1 MSAFSCERA
10 AASPEFLLILFLRRC
25 HRSFRPAKQHFLN
38 LLGKTS
44 GASCEAK
51 NFPHVCGGKEFQ
63 MRRMSLGESA
73 KATFHQRGLRILI
86 FARPPRVKQR
96 RRQGGGQRVSS
107 FQPPESKSSPTME
120 SHLLPFFPNPQQR
133 NPIWV
138 PESLTGKQQSF
149 GAACQGVVTFARVVV
164 NKLHGG
170 FVRRPG
176 GRM

>member
-44 GASCEAK
+44 TASCDAK

-86 FARPPRVKQR
+86 FARPPLGETKEATR
-96 RRQGGGQRVSS
+96 RRTKSFLFPTPRVQILPHNGIS
-107 FQPPESKSSPTME
+107 PPALLPKSPTKE
-120 SHLLPFFPNPQQR
+120 SYLGP
-133 NPIWV
+133 
-138 PESLTGKQQSF
+138 
-149 GAACQGVVTFARVVV
+149 
-164 NKLHGG
+164 
-170 FVRRPG
+170 
-176 GRM
+176 

>member
-1 MSAFSCERA
+1 MHNVS
-10 AASPEFLLILFLRRC
+10 FLLRESS
-25 HRSFRPAKQHFLN
+25 SFSRVSFNSFPPPLSPQFP
-38 LLGKTS
+38 TS
-44 GASCEAK
+44 QATFPQFARK